1 MKALKA
7 SMDFNRTVEQV
18 ALADIYQ
25 GDVPVTQAAMSW
37 GTHNRHLHIFK
48 SISTDGLNNPII
60 LLRKDGKLN
69 FVASGARIQYS
80 VILGYTHIDA
90 IVLDDES
97 EVRPLMIEQAQTES
111 NYIPEEYI
119 NRWWE
124 EETPISNE
132 TTEALEA
139 TP

>member
-7 SMDFNRTVEQV
+7 ENTFGRTVQEIE
-18 ALADIYQ
+18 LADIMLNETENVYEYKS
-25 GDVPVTQAAMSW
+25 A
-37 GTHNRHLHIFK
+37 IFRRQFVIGC
-48 SISTDGLNNPII
+48 SIAREGLKNPII
-60 LLRKDGKLN
+60 VLADGEKFR
-69 FVASGARIQYS
+69 FVASGARITYA
-80 VILGYTHIDA
+80 ILNGYTHIDA

-97 EVRPLMIEQAQTES
+97 EVRPLMIEQAQTEP

-139 TP
+139 GN